1 MRVCERGN
9 CDLFPRC
16 RYIFMSLLF
25 GNFRAAA
32 FPRPLDIWRVRKT
45 HFPRMENWFGP
56 PIFSVFIFRAG
67 VDRHSR
73 VRLFCP
79 TTQYVRIWKGIHAF
93 QTLRIFTRGNSL
105 VVHFVA
111 YWFYSIS
118 FVRVF
123 SVRVYFQAKKADLF
137 DSFEYI
143 QTTLWLYVYVIW
155 INHIW

>member
-56 PIFSVFIFRAG
+56 PIFSVFIFRAR
-67 VDRHSR
+67 VDRLFR
-73 VRLFCP
+73 V
-79 TTQYVRIWKGIHAF
+79 YVFLRYANYSIRVWKGVHAF
-93 QTLRIFTRGNSL
+93 QTLRIFTREIFLPFIFSSIDSIRFHLYEFEWFTYVFCASL
-105 VVHFVA
+105 FKFA
-111 YWFYSIS
+111 
-118 FVRVF
+118 R
-123 SVRVYFQAKKADLF
+123 SVL
-137 DSFEYI
+137 EYK
-143 QTTLWLYVYVIW
+143 
-155 INHIW
+155 

>member
-56 PIFSVFIFRAG
+56 PIFSVFIFRAR
-67 VDRHSR
+67 VDRLFR
-73 VRLFCP
+73 V
-79 TTQYVRIWKGIHAF
+79 YVFLRYANYSIRVWKGVHAF
-93 QTLRIFTRGNSL
+93 QTCEFSLGKFSCRLFFRRLTLFDFIYMNSND
-105 VVHFVA
+105 
-111 YWFYSIS
+111 S
-118 FVRVF
+118 RMF
-123 SVRVYFQAKKADLF
+123 SVRVYSNSLEVFWNINSEF
-137 DSFEYI
+137 IRYI
-143 QTTLWLYVYVIW
+143 
-155 INHIW
+155 